1 MASCLKGALLPL
13 LFLNLA
19 LSTTHQARNDALLAS
34 FREDMSLSLSGS
46 LAGKVQMTD
55 STGKR
60 YDCAD
65 EDAGAP
71 VVLAPEERYVCVRG
85 ACVYVAGAFA
95 FQEAVCV
102 FAAWLEH
109 GHSFAPRASS
119 ATRCGSCPTALA
131 CAVVSYI
138 RPHDTTRGLLA
149 VTTNGRDASVTHHHY
164 YYVSSG
170 RKTLRI
176 IPSVCASWCDACTL
190 TLTHTLVRA
199 PLPFFA

>member
-1 MASCLKGALLPL
+1 MASYLKGALLPL

-149 VTTNGRDASVTHHHY
+149 VTTNGRDASVTHHPLLR
-164 YYVSSG
+164 VL
-170 RKTLRI
+170 RKKD
-176 IPSVCASWCDACTL
+176 PSHHPPRVCK
-190 TLTHTLVRA
+190 LV
-199 PLPFFA
+199 

>member
-1 MASCLKGALLPL
+1 MASYLQGALLPL

-60 YDCAD
+60 YDCTD

-85 ACVYVAGAFA
+85 RVPRWYACSR
-95 FQEAVCV
+95 
-102 FAAWLEH
+102 AWLEQ

-119 ATRCGSCPTALA
+119 ATRCGCCPTAFA
-131 CAVVSYI
+131 CAVESYI
-138 RPHDTTRGLLA
+138 
-149 VTTNGRDASVTHHHY
+149 
-164 YYVSSG
+164 
-170 RKTLRI
+170 
-176 IPSVCASWCDACTL
+176 
-190 TLTHTLVRA
+190 
-199 PLPFFA
+199 

>member
-1 MASCLKGALLPL
+1 MASYLQGALLPL

-60 YDCAD
+60 YDCTD

-85 ACVYVAGAFA
+85 A
-95 FQEAVCV
+95 
-102 FAAWLEH
+102 WLE
-109 GHSFAPRASS
+109 R
-119 ATRCGSCPTALA
+119 
-131 CAVVSYI
+131 V
-138 RPHDTTRGLLA
+138 RGR
-149 VTTNGRDASVTHHHY
+149 V
-164 YYVSSG
+164 
-170 RKTLRI
+170 
-176 IPSVCASWCDACTL
+176 PSVGML
-190 TLTHTLVRA
+190 
-199 PLPFFA
+199 FAGLA